1 MIPSPPVDALARAR
15 HNPKAMDIPI
25 LIDSAIRL
33 LVAGQLLLTALVIGR
48 GRAPRQLRVA
58 TAVLLTCICA
68 YLVVAT
74 PVHLPETGP
83 LWAVIRLAAQATPT
97 MLWAFAHL
105 LFERRLD
112 RRAVAISAI
121 ILLSCWAGFG
131 IEGPVDDNLNLGL
144 SVVQRATALILTT
157 HAMLIAYQERGDD
170 LIEKRRRLRV
180 GFVIIVGVLT
190 AMVLVIEMVF
200 GFQHTSVTVTLPQ
213 AIVILVASTA
223 MGSALLQADPDLL
236 FDPRAPAQTP
246 PAPALSPSEHVL
258 KQKLDAVMAGGIH
271 RETGLTIGLLAS
283 RLGVPEHR
291 LRALINQRLGYRN
304 FSAFLN
310 LHRIA
315 DAKVMLADPTLV
327 DLPILTI
334 AMDLGYGS
342 LAPFNRAFRD
352 DVGQAPSDYRRAVF
366 AEKC

>member
-1 MIPSPPVDALARAR
+1 
-15 HNPKAMDIPI
+15 MDTLT
-25 LIDSAIRL
+25 LIDGAIRL
-33 LVAGQLLLTALVIGR
+33 LVAGQLLLTMIVIGR
-48 GRAPRQLRVA
+48 GHAPRQIRIA
-58 TAVLLTCICA
+58 TAVLLVCICA

-74 PVHLPETGP
+74 PVRLPETGP
-83 LWAVIRLAAQATPT
+83 LWAIVKLAAQATPT
-97 MLWAFAHL
+97 MLWVFAHL
-105 LFERRLD
+105 LFERRLN
-112 RRAVAISAI
+112 RRAVAVSAI

-131 IEGPVDDNLNLGL
+131 IEGPADDRLNLGL
-144 SVVQRATALILTT
+144 SVVQRVTALILTT

-180 GFVIIVGVLT
+180 GFVIIVGALT
-190 AMVLVIEMVF
+190 AMVLVIEMLV
-200 GFQHTSVTVTLPQ
+200 GFQHTGVAVTLPQ
-213 AIVILVASTA
+213 ALAILVGTTA

-236 FDPRAPAQTP
+236 FDPRAPAQLP
-246 PAPALSPSEHVL
+246 PAPALSPSEYVL

-271 RETGLTIGLLAS
+271 RETGLTIGLLAG

-310 LHRIA
+310 HHRVA
-315 DAKVMLADPTLV
+315 EAKALLADPAHV

-342 LAPFNRAFRD
+342 LASFNRAFRD
-352 DVGQAPSDYRRAVF
+352 AEGQPPSDFRRTMF
-366 AEKC
+366 TEKS